1 MEQTALNDFGA
12 SENSVYFNCHTYDN
26 ALLAS
31 GSLLAVIDEVC
42 SGESLNGMAL
52 IRPPG
57 HHALKDRCMGF
68 CFFNNVAIGARHAQ
82 QVYGLERIAII
93 DWDVHHG
100 NGTAEIFED
109 DPNLSIIIQHTHC
122 LYRHTLVSYL
132 SSLVK
137 ISMKKSLQT
146 IQILSLFFCLSSSH
160 YCPDSRVLVQQQEI
174 SG

>member
-1 MEQTALNDFGA
+1 MFM
-12 SENSVYFNCHTYDN
+12 F
-26 ALLAS
+26 
-31 GSLLAVIDEVC
+31 I
-42 SGESLNGMAL
+42 
-52 IRPPG
+52 
-57 HHALKDRCMGF
+57 F
-68 CFFNNVAIGARHAQ
+68 C
-82 QVYGLERIAII
+82 RIAII

-109 DPNLSIIIQHTHC
+109 DPKYSYNSLCLSIIIQHTHC

-146 IQILSLFFCLSSSH
+146 IRILSLFFCLSSSH